1 MADKKRFIGKLC
13 SADMLPK
20 DEEGHNLC
28 RVCSNPVLPP
38 RRTMCS
44 KECAHELK
52 LRTNGRYL
60 RRCVYKRD
68 KGICKMCGEDTTV
81 IAKKA
86 LRLKLDGLTEKLE
99 TLLKE
104 NNISLKRKIWAK
116 KFGGGLW
123 DADHIIPVKDGGGQ
137 CGLDNIRTLCIDC
150 HKAVT
155 KKGAQKNRILK

>member
-1 MADKKRFIGKLC
+1 MC
-13 SADMLPK
+13 SANLLPK
-20 DEEGHNLC
+20 DEDGNNLC
-28 RVCSNPVLPP
+28 RVCSIPVLPP

-60 RRCVYKRD
+60 GRCVYKRD

-86 LRLKLDGLTEKLE
+86 LRLKLDGLTEDLE

-116 KFGGGLW
+116 KFGGGL
-123 DADHIIPVKDGGGQ
+123 
-137 CGLDNIRTLCIDC
+137 
-150 HKAVT
+150 
-155 KKGAQKNRILK
+155 